1 MRKNTKY
8 IVIGNGIAGI
18 SAIEGIRNRDTQC
31 NITVIS
37 QEPFLAYSPTS
48 LPYLIEGKITED
60 KIFIRNKEFYKKNR
74 ARLILNKRALGIN
87 PFNKEVFLS
96 GGKNLTYDSLLIAT
110 GAEPIIP
117 NLYGLSRCDY
127 FVLKTLKDA
136 RRLKNEVLVN
146 GHVVMSGGGLIGIEL
161 AYILRSQGFEVTVI
175 EEKERILSFYFD
187 DEAEKIIRDIYRKN
201 GVNFILN
208 SKLVGGER
216 KKENRLILKLQNG
229 NKIRTDL
236 FIISVGMKPAVDFL
250 KNSNI
255 RVNKGIIVDRM
266 MRTNYNNI
274 FAAGDVTEARDF
286 FSKKKV
292 LSHIIPSAIYQGR
305 IAGLNMAGGNETYSG
320 NISMNIFSFFGNE
333 ALSIG
338 DVFVNGR
345 NIKIVKKVQT
355 SKNRFYKLVLKDN
368 CLIGAVLINVNIKP
382 GILLNLIKRRID
394 LSPWLESVGTGF
406 FNFGKVFQKAIGK
419 MD

>member
-345 NIKIVKKVQT
+345 NIKIVKNVQT

>member
-18 SAIEGIRNRDTQC
+18 SAIEGIRNRDTQG

-161 AYILRSQGFEVTVI
+161 AYIIRSQGFEVTVI

-236 FIISVGMKPAVDFL
+236 FIISVGMKPAVDFF

-345 NIKIVKKVQT
+345 NIKIVKNVQT
-355 SKNRFYKLVLKDN
+355 SKNRFYKLLLKDN

>member
-382 GILLNLIKRRID
+382 GILLK
-394 LSPWLESVGTGF
+394 
-406 FNFGKVFQKAIGK
+406 
-419 MD
+419 